1 MANAKL
7 IVLEGCDS
15 SGKST
20 QLQLIKNY
28 FQEKKYVYEYLHFP
42 IYGHNEASKLIAAY
56 LRGEYGNINDVNPL
70 FVANMYAMD
79 RFLYLPELQ
88 KKINTNDVVILDRYV
103 FSNMAFQAAKFD
115 NDTQSKIMIDW
126 IANFEFKFLELPY
139 PNLTFFLDVPL
150 EIIETRLNENRG
162 GEDRNY
168 LNGKKDIHESDM
180 EFQKRV
186 RENYLKLKSFKNY
199 HIIKTD
205 DMNPQEIFEKYKN
218 ILEIIL

>member
-56 LRGEYGNINDVNPL
+56 LRGEYGNLNDVNPL